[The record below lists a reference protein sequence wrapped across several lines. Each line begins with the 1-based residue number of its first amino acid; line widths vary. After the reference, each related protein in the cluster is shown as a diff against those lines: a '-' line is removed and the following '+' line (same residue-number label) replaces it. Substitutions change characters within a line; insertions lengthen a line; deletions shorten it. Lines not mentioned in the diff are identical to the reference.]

1 MAYNKSNNP
10 TQRRGR
16 RRRKGAKH
24 LLNTPTIEVSKTT
37 TPNNPLNEKVIAT
50 TGKLGLSGDAGM
62 SQRNYDFT
70 PYFKDQQTPGKIGI
84 MGNNRTNIKL
94 NVPLGNLKT
103 SKDRTGT
110 RPVNLVSNL
119 TVAPNSLLRS
129 DPKYTQGNNLK
140 FNSQTGALEK
150 AMVLTPGTGQF
161 NKKVTGFNAN
171 IGFSKNIGAFRRPD
185 PRTTKDFALNNQ
197 FNLEGGLN
205 FNNLS
210 DRFVKPYAKIGLKTG
225 VNTDRIKKIANSKI
239 GDKFSLGL
247 NAGLGLGTTFFNKS
261 RNPDSKNYLG
271 DQSRV
276 KPEHLDGSPNSF
288 QDLSFGANLTHK
300 KTGIS
305 LGYSR
310 SKISN
315 ISNNS
320 ANVGRTNRNNKISL
334 NIPLGKISRR

>member
-1 MAYNKSNNP
+1 MKSLKKFILLLIIIGAAAY
-10 TQRRGR
+10 G
-16 RRRKGAKH
+16 
-24 LLNTPTIEVSKTT
+24 
-37 TPNNPLNEKVIAT
+37 
-50 TGKLGLSGDAGM
+50 GLSGDAGM

-129 DPKYTQGNNLK
+129 DPKYTQGNNLQ

-161 NKKVTGFNAN
+161 NKKVTGLNAN
-171 IGFSKNIGAFRRPD
+171 IGFSKNIGAMRRP
-185 PRTTKDFALNNQ
+185 TMANTKNEALSNQ
-197 FNLEGGLN
+197 FNIEGGLN

-210 DRFVKPYAKIGLKTG
+210 DRAVKPYAKVNLLAGI
-225 VNTDRIKKIANSKI
+225 NTDKIRKIANSKI

-261 RNPDSKNYLG
+261 RNPQSKNYLG

-310 SKISN
+310 SKTSN
-315 ISNNS
+315 ISNNAQGINKS
-320 ANVGRTNRNNKISL
+320 NKISL

>member
-10 TQRRGR
+10 MQRRGR

-37 TPNNPLNEKVIAT
+37 TPNNPLNEKVIAS
-50 TGKLGLSGDAGM
+50 TGKLGISGDQKM
-62 SQRNYDFT
+62 KDYDFT
-70 PYFKDQQTPGKIGI
+70 PYFKDQRTPGKIGI

-103 SKDRTGT
+103 SKDRTGN
-110 RPVNLVSNL
+110 RPVNLTSNL
-119 TVAPNSLLRS
+119 TIAPNSLLRS
-129 DPKYTQGNNLK
+129 DPKYTQGNNLQ

-171 IGFSKNIGAFRRPD
+171 IGLSKNIGAFRRD
-185 PRTTKDFALNNQ
+185 KNQNTNKDIALSNQ
-197 FNLEGGLN
+197 FNIEGGLN

-210 DRFVKPYAKIGLKTG
+210 DRAVKPYAKVNLKAG
-225 VNTDRIKKIANSKI
+225 INTDRIKKVANSKI
-239 GDKFSLGL
+239 GNKFSLGV

-261 RNPDSKNYLG
+261 TNPDSKNYLG
-271 DQSRV
+271 DQTRA

-310 SKISN
+310 SKTSN
-315 ISNNS
+315 ISNN
-320 ANVGRTNRNNKISL
+320 AERINKNNKISL
-334 NIPLGKISRR
+334 NIPLGKLSRR

>member
-1 MAYNKSNNP
+1 MAYKSNNP
-10 TQRRGR
+10 VQRRR
-16 RRRKGAKH
+16 RRRKRAKH
-24 LLNTPTIEVSKTT
+24 LLDTPTIEVSKTT

-50 TGKLGLSGDAGM
+50 TGKLGLSGDKAM
-62 SQRNYDFT
+62 RNYDFT
-70 PYFKDQQTPGKIGI
+70 PHFKDQRTPGKIGI

-103 SKDRTGT
+103 SKDKTGT
-110 RPVNLVSNL
+110 RPVNLTSNL
-119 TVAPNSLLRS
+119 TIAPNSLLRS
-129 DPKYTQGNNLK
+129 DPKYTQGNNLQ

-171 IGFSKNIGAFRRPD
+171 IGFSKNIGAMRRP
-185 PRTTKDFALNNQ
+185 TMANTKNEALSNQ
-197 FNLEGGLN
+197 FNIEGGLN

-210 DRFVKPYAKIGLKTG
+210 DRAVKPYAKVNLLAGI
-225 VNTDRIKKIANSKI
+225 NTDKIRKIANSKI

-261 RNPDSKNYLG
+261 RNPQSKNYLG

-310 SKISN
+310 SKTSN
-315 ISNNS
+315 ISNNAQGINKS
-320 ANVGRTNRNNKISL
+320 NKISL